1 MPSLAIAVASG
12 SKISDAANRVAVV
25 APLSTFTCP
34 LRFGTRS
41 LQQSFLNRHDYARM
55 HSFDFHMYPV
65 SRVQALDGTW
75 YRFEALKQAR
85 TSARTMKSNLTH
97 RSRSYTSE
105 VTQH

>member
-1 MPSLAIAVASG
+1 M
-12 SKISDAANRVAVV
+12 

-34 LRFGTRS
+34 LRFGARS

-65 SRVQALDGTW
+65 SRAQALDGTW

-85 TSARTMKSNLTH
+85 TGACAVRRIWRVANAVAHQWQRLC
-97 RSRSYTSE
+97 SE
-105 VTQH
+105 GFR